1 MSILCCEVN
10 ELRFPKLDMDN
21 TGRKNIYRSISLMNV
36 DDKIVM
42 EEKNISL
49 SIDAEN
55 AFDNSKRFCD
65 VSLHKLGIK

>member
-1 MSILCCEVN
+1 
-10 ELRFPKLDMDN
+10 
-21 TGRKNIYRSISLMNV
+21 MNV

-55 AFDNSKRFCD
+55 AFDNSKRFYD

>member
-10 ELRFPKLDMDN
+10 ELWFPKLDMDN
-21 TGRKNIYRSISLMNV
+21 TGRKIYRSISLMNV

-49 SIDAEN
+49 STDAEN
-55 AFDNSKRFCD
+55 AFDNSKLFMM
-65 VSLHKLGIK
+65 